1 MRSVCYVTA
10 AAFLA
15 GALLSPGAW
24 ACAVCGVDDSA
35 YIVSYLFLTGMSF
48 SVVGIIGGV
57 LIYSLRRNG
66 KKSLDA

>member
-1 MRSVCYVTA
+1 MRSVCYFTA

-15 GALLSPGAW
+15 GGLLLPDAW

-35 YIVSYLFLTGMSF
+35 YLVSYLFLTGMSF

-57 LIYSLRRNG
+57 LIYTLRRNG
-66 KKSLDA
+66 KNP